1 LRIGIDARFLTHPQ
15 KGGFKTYTENLV
27 TALSEVDSR
36 NEYVL
41 YLDRLPQEQ
50 AKLPVGLNV
59 SHRVVPGLAP
69 FIGMAWREQVS
80 LPCRASTDGLDL
92 FHSPCLTAPLRLKCP
107 RVVTIHDMI
116 WRHPPRTAG
125 NGRSSA
131 RRILMQW
138 YYRLIPLH
146 AARKASL
153 VITVSRASK
162 DRIVKSLAI
171 PQSRVL
177 VTYEAAPRI
186 FRKIN
191 EERSIKA
198 ALGKYG
204 LPPRFILGIG
214 SADPRKN
221 VQTLLRAYASMAPKL
236 QESHQLAIILTH
248 SSMGINFL
256 QQAHALGLT
265 GRVRFLENVPD
276 NDLVL
281 LYNAAILFVFP
292 SVEEGFGL
300 PLLEAMACGVPVIAS
315 DNSSFP
321 EIAADAAILVEAQN
335 ADAIGS
341 AMTEVLTHESIRQN
355 LRARGFQRA
364 GSFSWERCALQTIR
378 GYEQALRLSARQ
390 KPTVLTAT
398 SN

>member
-27 TALSEVDSR
+27 RALSEVDSR

-41 YLDRLPQEQ
+41 YLDRLLQEQ
-50 AKLPVGLNV
+50 AKLPIGPNV

-69 FIGMAWREQVS
+69 LIGMTWREQVS
-80 LPCRASTDGLDL
+80 LPCRASIDGLDL

-125 NGRSSA
+125 KSRSSA

-138 YYRLIPLH
+138 YYQLVPLH

-153 VITVSRASK
+153 IITVSQASK
-162 DRIVKSLAI
+162 DRIVESLAI
-171 PQSRVL
+171 PPSRVL

-191 EERSIKA
+191 DERSLKA

-204 LPPRFILGIG
+204 FSLRFILGIG

-221 VQTLLRAYASMAPKL
+221 VQTLLRAYASMPPRL
-236 QESHQLAIILTH
+236 QVSHPLVIVLTH
-248 SSMGINFL
+248 SSMGTNLI
-256 QQAHALGLT
+256 QQAGALGLT

-276 NDLVL
+276 DDLVL
-281 LYNAAILFVFP
+281 LYNAASLFVFP